1 MTRDQLH
8 LRYAIALPMMVAL
21 ASCAAP
27 RTSGPVAT
35 VPAPPVVKPAP
46 APVVAAPAS
55 GAWEDRDLTPGDW
68 NYVPEALTASY
79 GNTAMLVCE
88 RQRRTMR
95 ISLYGLAANGPLML
109 RTSAASDR
117 MEQMNGTV
125 RMDVHDVRLDRMA
138 FSRGRFAVE
147 DAAGRALTFPSW
159 AEIGRV
165 IEDCRG

>member
-27 RTSGPVAT
+27 RPGGPVAT
-35 VPAPPVVKPAP
+35 VPAPPVVTPAP

-55 GAWEDRDLTPGDW
+55 GAWEDRALTPGDW
-68 NYVPEALTASY
+68 HHVPRMAIYGEHATLRCEMPGRSMALS
-79 GNTAMLVCE
+79 V
-88 RQRRTMR
+88 R
-95 ISLYGLAANGPLML
+95 GLQPTGPLML

-125 RMDVHDVRLDRMA
+125 RMDVNDVRLDRMA